1 MSANRTQRERRSVS
15 DALRDSGFTAA
26 QIRRAIAAQ
35 DEPTAGDVAA
45 GWLSAVIL
53 AVVIIFTIVPG
64 AAAHVIGWLQ

>member
-15 DALRDSGFTAA
+15 DSLRDSGFTAA
-26 QIRRAIAAQ
+26 QIRRAIAAH

-53 AVVIIFTIVPG
+53 VVVIIFTIVPG
-64 AAAHVIGWLQ
+64 AAAQVLGWLQ

>member
-1 MSANRTQRERRSVS
+1 MS

-26 QIRRAIAAQ
+26 QIRRAIAAH

-53 AVVIIFTIVPG
+53 GVVIIFTIVPG
-64 AAAHVIGWLQ
+64 AAAHIIE

>member
-15 DALRDSGFTAA
+15 DSLRDSGFTAA
-26 QIRRAIAAQ
+26 QIRRAIAAH

-53 AVVIIFTIVPG
+53 VVVIIFTIVPG